1 MRRELFGP
9 DHEALRQTARTF
21 VEREV
26 VPHQD
31 AWLEKGLV
39 DRSAWLAAGAQG
51 LLGIAVPAELGGA
64 GDPDFRYRLVL
75 MEELAR
81 VGSSSFNAGTCVQDD
96 LVVPYLVDLG
106 TSEQQTAWLPRLCSG
121 EAIGALA
128 MTEPGAGSDL
138 RAIRTTAVRD
148 GSGPDPGWRL
158 SGSKTFI
165 TNGILADVVI
175 VFARTD
181 PEAGSRGYSLF
192 LVDSTAPGFR
202 HGRKLEKLGL
212 RGNDTA
218 ELFFDDIVLP
228 AAALLGAEGRGLMHL
243 MERLPRERMSIAATS
258 YAFARAAFDWTVEYC
273 FERRAFGSPIGDFQ
287 HSRFTLAE
295 LATELDVACAYL
307 DRAVLA
313 LNDGTLSAVDA
324 AKAKWWLSDLHN
336 RVVDRCV
343 QLHGG
348 YGFMWEFPIT
358 RAFADA
364 RIQPIFG
371 GTNEIMKEII
381 GRDIASNAK
390 GGPMTTRKAT

>member
-9 DHEALRQTARTF
+9 DHEALRETARTF

-31 AWLEKGLV
+31 TWLEKGLV

-51 LLGIAVPAELGGA
+51 LLGIAAPAEYGGA
-64 GDPDFRYRLVL
+64 GEDDYRYRLVL
-75 MEELAR
+75 VEELAR
-81 VGSSSFNAGTCVQDD
+81 VGAASFNAGTSAQDD
-96 LVVPYLVDLG
+96 LVVPYLRDLG
-106 TSEQQTAWLPRLCSG
+106 TAEQQAAWLPRLCTG

-138 RAIRTTAVRD
+138 QGIRTSAVRD
-148 GSGPDPGWRL
+148 GEGWRL

-192 LVDSTAPGFR
+192 LVESAADGFR
-202 HGRKLEKLGL
+202 RGRKLEKLGL

-228 AAALLGAEGRGLMHL
+228 STALLGTEGRGLAHL
-243 MERLPRERMSIAATS
+243 MERLPLERLSIGATS
-258 YAFARAAFDWTVEYC
+258 YAFARAAYDWTVEYC
-273 FERRAFGSPIGDFQ
+273 FGRRAFGQPIGDFQ
-287 HSRFTLAE
+287 NTRFTLAE
-295 LATELDVACAYL
+295 IATELDVAQAYH

-313 LNDGTLSAVDA
+313 LGDGSLTAVDA
-324 AKAKWWLSDLHN
+324 AKAKWWLTDLQN

-348 YGFMWEFPIT
+348 YGFMWEYPIT
-358 RAFADA
+358 RAYADA

-381 GRDIASNAK
+381 GRDIAKRANA
-390 GGPMTTRKAT
+390 GGATA